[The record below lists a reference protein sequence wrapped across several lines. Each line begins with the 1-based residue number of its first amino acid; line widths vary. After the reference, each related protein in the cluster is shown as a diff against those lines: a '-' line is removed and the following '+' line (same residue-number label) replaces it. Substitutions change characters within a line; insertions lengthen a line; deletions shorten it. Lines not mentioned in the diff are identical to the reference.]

1 MFTTFSRR
9 SLPFLSVLAVF
20 ASCAI
25 PAAQGDQ
32 AGPPPTPQRM
42 VTLNGTMTEIVA
54 ALGLGDRIV
63 GVDVTSTH
71 PPAMAAL
78 PKVGHDRNVKAEGVL
93 SLQPDLVIGEVS
105 QLDAS
110 VQGQLGRAGARV
122 LMLHNDFTVESTKRL
137 VRQLADTLGASQ
149 AADSLLARIDAE
161 LQAVQPLSD
170 TPSVLFIYARGAGSL
185 MVAGEGTPMQRMIEI
200 AGGRNAVQGFEQFKP
215 LTPEALIA
223 ANPDAILLFDSGL
236 ESLQGGEGLLKV
248 PGMAATKA
256 GRARAFIAMDGGF
269 LSNFGPRVGEAAA
282 YLNKALR
289 DRPAVP

>member
-1 MFTTFSRR
+1 
-9 SLPFLSVLAVF
+9 
-20 ASCAI
+20 
-25 PAAQGDQ
+25 
-32 AGPPPTPQRM
+32 
-42 VTLNGTMTEIVA
+42 MTEIVA

-63 GVDVTSTH
+63 GVDVTSTY

-105 QLDAS
+105 QLDAT

-122 LMLHNDFTVESTKRL
+122 LLLRNEFSVEGTKQL
-137 VRQLADTLGASQ
+137 LRQFGDSLGAAQ
-149 AADSLLARIDAE
+149 AVDSVIARIDADM
-161 LQAVQPLSD
+161 QAVQPLPD

-185 MVAGEGTPMQRMIEI
+185 MVAGAGTPMQRMIEI
-200 AGGRNAVQGFEQFKP
+200 AGGRNAVQGFDQFKP

-223 ANPDAILLFDSGL
+223 ADPDAVLLFESGL

-256 GRARAFIAMDGGF
+256 GRARAFIAMDGGL

-282 YLNKALR
+282 QLNEALR
-289 DRPAVP
+289 ERPVAP